1 MQGASSIRFSLNSVV
16 ITSFRNLLPIFKP
29 INLQGKK
36 QSTAGKRWVL
46 IVFISHLIALTNLT
60 AEKLSGK

>member
-29 INLQGKK
+29 INLQEKT
-36 QSTAGKRWVL
+36 QSTAGKRSVL
-46 IVFISHLIALTNLT
+46 ILIISQLIALKNFRI
-60 AEKLSGK
+60 